1 MQKKRN
7 YAQIS
12 SNFNTFRKSNTNNN
26 WKKTRRTKNSQDEN
40 VDKNGSSQDKF
51 ESDFIDDDEAG
62 DLTNVQFQPDDE
74 FSMEYENSIRRKRD
88 DEPPA

>member
-26 WKKTRRTKNSQDEN
+26 WKKTRRGKPSDEDDN
-40 VDKNGSSQDKF
+40 IEKGGSSQDKF

-62 DLTNVQFQPDDE
+62 DLTNVQFQED
-74 FSMEYENSIRRKRD
+74 
-88 DEPPA
+88 